1 MFLNP
6 KIAAKE
12 SSIEVW
18 DCKLFNERQ
27 LLSPAEKSS
36 PLWLSLFSSP
46 SLLAAVNRSSFWARK
61 VVQISVGRV
70 VFSRAGEFT
79 EHLLQENIPSAV
91 TDFPVG
97 PVFSLISCMRYST
110 VPL

>member
-27 LLSPAEKSS
+27 LLSPAEKSP
-36 PLWLSLFSSP
+36 PLWLSLLSSS
-46 SLLAAVNRSSFWARK
+46 SLLPAVSITFCLARK

-97 PVFSLISCMRYST
+97 PVFSLVSCIRYST